1 MSLLCPS
8 CSEEILDAKRFCPNC
23 GAALVA
29 TCNECGAQLIAGKR
43 FCGDCGAEAATAVPS
58 PTTRIAP
65 APEVTPTAERRLCSV
80 MFIDLVG
87 FTPLAEKRDPE
98 EIRELLTRYF
108 VRAQAIVDNY
118 GGTVEKFIGDA
129 VMAVWGAPTANE
141 DDAERAVRAALEI
154 VSFVPALGRE
164 AGLDGLL
171 ARGGVVTGE
180 VAVTIGKVAE
190 GMVLGDTVNS
200 ASRVQ
205 SAATPGTV
213 LVDDATWRATSG
225 AIAFEDAG
233 ELTLKGKNEIVKA
246 WRALRVVGKRK
257 GLGRSER
264 LEPPFVGRD
273 DELRLVKDLLHATAR
288 ERRARLVSITGL
300 PGIGKS
306 RLAWEFLK
314 YVDGLAETVFWHQGR
329 SASYGEGVT
338 FGALGE
344 MIRMRAGITDAED
357 ADSSRMKLAASV
369 ANFVVDEQER
379 QWIEPRLGYLL
390 GLGDAPTGDREEL
403 FSAWRTFF
411 ERISARG
418 LTVMVFEDLQWA
430 DPGLMDF
437 VESILEWSRSLP
449 IMVVTL
455 SRPELRDQ
463 RPGWGA
469 GQRSFT
475 SLHLDPLDDAAMRT
489 LLDGFVSGLSD
500 AVTQSVLARAEGVPL
515 YAVETVRMLVDRGVL
530 VEVDGVYQLHG
541 ELVSLEIPET
551 LQALV
556 ASRLDALPSE
566 QRALLQD
573 AAVLGTSFL
582 PESLLAI
589 HGGDRTALDV
599 ELRDLVRKEFLRLD
613 SDPRSPERGQYGF
626 VQGVIG
632 EVAVAMLSRRDRSAK
647 HLAAAR
653 YYESFNDE
661 ELTVIVAAHYA
672 SAHRVAPE
680 GAESDEIVERAS
692 EWLIRA
698 GERAMSLGSP
708 EQAQDLLEQ
717 AIEVTPSG
725 ARRAKAL
732 ELAAEV
738 MLVRADYAGSIARFE
753 SAIEEY
759 RLVGDHD
766 AIGLATAKLSDA
778 LSLDDR
784 RAEAVSMALR
794 AYEELGDAGSLN
806 VRAHLAQAIAHGHNF
821 GASFDEVLH
830 WSELS
835 LDLAEQLDDSTV
847 FARALGTRS
856 LALFN
861 AGRHREAVILS
872 RGMVTLS
879 EEIGSL
885 RDQAMAALGL
895 SVFALPDD
903 PRETVRN
910 ALKSAELS
918 RRAGLRAMEE
928 TNLLNAAETGICLG
942 LWAEARASIAEL
954 SAHLVRP
961 ESRVW
966 IDNLAAQLLAGS
978 GEIEAARDLLAQHI
992 SESAGSMVAHE
1003 TTMMHGNAQ
1012 VAYAAGEFEESLA
1025 TSRHAV
1031 EMDPMGINSA
1041 VTIALWAR
1049 NAIWLRDVAQL
1060 REARAASQRVRGRWM
1075 AAVRG
1080 EIDAALAALDDRVAE
1095 AGDLYGVAIEAW
1107 RALECNLDLAL
1118 TEVELV
1124 HLLGPEHPA
1133 DVAGKEAKDIL
1144 ENIGARPLLARLDAD
1159 MVTAS

>member
-1 MSLLCPS
+1 
-8 CSEEILDAKRFCPNC
+8 
-23 GAALVA
+23 LVP
-29 TCNECGAQLIAGKR
+29 
-43 FCGDCGAEAATAVPS
+43 EAA
-58 PTTRIAP
+58 
-65 APEVTPTAERRLCSV
+65 PTAERRLCSV
-80 MFIDLVG
+80 MFVDLVG

-108 VRAQAIVDNY
+108 VRAQGIVDNY

-164 AGLDGLL
+164 AGLEGLL

-180 VAVTIGKVAE
+180 VAITVGKVAE

-213 LVDDATWRATSG
+213 FVDDSTWRATSG

-233 ELTLKGKNEIVKA
+233 ELTLKGKAEVVKA

-288 ERRARLVSITGL
+288 EQRARLVSITGV

-314 YVDGLAETVFWHQGR
+314 YVDGLAETVYWHQGR

-344 MIRMRAGITDAED
+344 MIRMRAGITDGED
-357 ADSSRMKLAASV
+357 ADSSRRKLSESV
-369 ANFVVDEQER
+369 ANFVTDEQER
-379 QWIEPRLGYLL
+379 LWIEPRIAYLL
-390 GLGDAPTGDREEL
+390 GLVDAPTGDREEL

-437 VESILEWSRSLP
+437 VESILEWSRSYP
-449 IMVVTL
+449 IMVVSL

-475 SLHLDPLDDAAMRT
+475 SLHLDPMDDASMRT
-489 LLDGFVSGLSD
+489 LLGGFVSGLSED
-500 AVTQSVLARAEGVPL
+500 VTTSVLARAEGVPL

-530 VEVDGVYQLHG
+530 VEDGGVYRLQG

-556 ASRLDALPSE
+556 ASRLDALSVE
-566 QRALLQD
+566 QRVLLQD
-573 AAVLGTSFL
+573 AAVLGTTFL

-589 HGGDRTALDV
+589 HGGDRAAMDV
-599 ELRDLVRKEFLRLD
+599 ELRDLVRKEFLRFD
-613 SDPRSPERGQYGF
+613 TDPRSPERGQYGF

-653 YYESFNDE
+653 YYESFDDE

-708 EQAQDLLEQ
+708 EQAQDLFDQ
-717 AIEVTPSG
+717 ALEVTPSG
-725 ARRAKAL
+725 ARRARAL
-732 ELAAEV
+732 ELVGDVLLA
-738 MLVRADYAGSIARFE
+738 RADYPASSTRFE

-759 RLVGDHD
+759 RRIGDQE
-766 AIGLATAKLSDA
+766 AVGLATAKLANSMIFG
-778 LSLDDR
+778 DR
-784 RAEAVSMALR
+784 REDAIAMALR
-794 AYEELGDAGSLN
+794 AYDEVGEAGSLN
-806 VRAHLAQAIAHGHNF
+806 VRANMAQSIATGLHYGS
-821 GASFDEVLH
+821 SFDEALR
-830 WSELS
+830 WTELS
-835 LDLAEQLDDSTV
+835 LDLAEQLDDATV
-847 FARALGTRS
+847 FARALGARS

-861 AGRHREAVILS
+861 AGRHREAVILA
-872 RGMVTLS
+872 RGMVSLS

-885 RDQAMAALGL
+885 RDQAFATLGL
-895 SVFALPDD
+895 SLYALPDD
-903 PRETVRN
+903 PRDTVRS

-918 RRAGLRAMEE
+918 RRAGLRGMEE
-928 TNLLNAAETGICLG
+928 NNLLNAAETGICLG
-942 LWAEARASIAEL
+942 LWAEARASIAER
-954 SAHLVRP
+954 STHIVRA
-961 ESRVW
+961 ESHAW
-966 IDNLAAQLLAGS
+966 IDNLSAMLLAGT
-978 GEIEAARDLLAQHI
+978 GEIEAARELLAPYA
-992 SESAGSMVAHE
+992 SDSAGTMVAQQ
-1003 TTMMHGNAQ
+1003 TTMLHGMAQ
-1012 VAYAAGEFEESLA
+1012 VEYAAGEFERALDLVRQSV
-1025 TSRHAV
+1025 T
-1031 EMDPMGINSA
+1031 MDPMGINSGVA
-1041 VTIALWAR
+1041 IALWAR
-1049 NAIWLRDVAQL
+1049 AAIWLRDIDEL
-1060 REARAASQRVRGRWM
+1060 REAHAASLRVRGRWI

-1080 EIDAALAALDDRVAE
+1080 EIDAALAALEGRIPE
-1095 AGDLYGVAIEAW
+1095 AADLYGLAIEAW
-1107 RALECNLDLAL
+1107 RALECNLDLTL

-1124 HLLGPEHPA
+1124 HLLGSDHPA
-1133 DVAGKEAKDIL
+1133 SVAGKEAKDFL
-1144 ENIGARPLLARLDAD
+1144 EHIGAVPLLARLEAD
-1159 MVTAS
+1159 LDSSN

>member
-1 MSLLCPS
+1 MLCPS

-23 GAALVA
+23 GVALAA
-29 TCNECGAQLIAGKR
+29 TCGDCGAELIPGKR
-43 FCGDCGAEAATAVPS
+43 FCGDCGAEATTAVS
-58 PTTRIAP
+58 TPTTRGTAGSDSAP
-65 APEVTPTAERRLCSV
+65 IAERRLCSV

-108 VRAQAIVDNY
+108 VRAQGIVDNY

-141 DDAERAVRAALEI
+141 DDAERAVRAALDI

-164 AGLDGLL
+164 AGLDGLQ

-180 VAVTIGKVAE
+180 VAVTIGKVSE

-233 ELTLKGKNEIVKA
+233 ELTLKGKEEIVKA

-288 ERRARLVSITGL
+288 EQRARLVSITGV

-314 YVDGLAETVFWHQGR
+314 YVDGLAETVYWHQGR

-344 MIRMRAGITDAED
+344 MIRMRAGITDGEE
-357 ADSSRMKLAASV
+357 ADSSRLKLSTTV
-369 ANFVVDEQER
+369 ANFVADEPER
-379 QWIEPRLGYLL
+379 LWIEPRLAYLL
-390 GLGDAPTGDREEL
+390 GLGDAPIGDREEL

-437 VESILEWSRSLP
+437 VESILEWSRSYP
-449 IMVVTL
+449 IMVVSI

-475 SLHLDPLDDAAMRT
+475 SLHLDPLDDVSMRM
-489 LLDGFVSGLSD
+489 LLGGFVSGLSD
-500 AVTQSVLARAEGVPL
+500 AVTESVLARAEGVPL

-530 VEVDGVYQLHG
+530 VEEGGVYQLQG

-556 ASRLDALPSE
+556 ASRLDALVGE

-589 HGGDRTALDV
+589 HGGERTHLDV
-599 ELRDLVRKEFLRLD
+599 ELRDLVRKEFLRYD
-613 SDPRSPERGQYGF
+613 TDPRSPERGQYGF
-626 VQGVIG
+626 VQGVIR

-672 SAHRVAPE
+672 SAHQVAPE
-680 GAESDEIVERAS
+680 GAESDEIAERAS

-708 EQAQDLLEQ
+708 EQAQELFER

-738 MLVRADYAGSIARFE
+738 MMVSADYAGSIARFE
-753 SAIEEY
+753 AAIEEY
-759 RLVGDHD
+759 RLVGDHE
-766 AIGLATAKLSDA
+766 AVGLATAKLSDP
-778 LSLDDR
+778 LSFDDR
-784 RAEAVSMALR
+784 REEAVAMCLR
-794 AYEELGDAGSLN
+794 AYNEQGDTGSLN
-806 VRAHLAQAIAHGHNF
+806 VRAHLAESIAHGHTF
-821 GASFDEVLH
+821 GGDFNEVLH

-835 LDLAEQLDDSTV
+835 LGLAEQLDDDAV

-861 AGRHREAVILS
+861 VGRHREAVILA

-885 RDQAMAALGL
+885 REQAMAALGL
-895 SVFALPDD
+895 SLFALPDD

-918 RRAGLRAMEE
+918 RRAGLRALEE
-928 TNLLNAAETGICLG
+928 TNLLNAAETSISLG
-942 LWAEARASIAEL
+942 LWAQARTSIAEL
-954 SAHLVRP
+954 ATHLVRP

-966 IDNLAAQLLAGS
+966 TDNLTAQLMAGS
-978 GEIEAARDLLAQHI
+978 GDIEAARELLAQHV
-992 SESAGSMVAHE
+992 SESAGAMVAHE
-1003 TTMMHGNAQ
+1003 TTMMHGSAQ
-1012 VAYAAGEFEESLA
+1012 VAYAAGEFVQALETA
-1025 TSRHAV
+1025 RRAV

-1041 VTIALWAR
+1041 VAIALWAR
-1049 NAIWLRDVAQL
+1049 CAIWLRDAAELRNAQ
-1060 REARAASQRVRGRWM
+1060 AASQRVRGRWM

-1080 EIDAALAALDDRVAE
+1080 EIGAALAVLEERVDE
-1095 AGDLYGVAIEAW
+1095 AGDLYTAAIEAW
-1107 RALECNLDLAL
+1107 RALECNLDVAI

-1124 HLLGPEHPA
+1124 HLLGPDHPA
-1133 DVAGKEAKDIL
+1133 AVAGKEAKDIL
-1144 ENIGARPLLARLDAD
+1144 VNIEAQPLLARLEAD
-1159 MVTAS
+1159 MATQS